1 MSGHS
6 HWAGIKHK
14 KEAAD
19 KARGAAFSKL
29 LGAVSIAA
37 KTDPNPQFNPRLRA
51 AADKARAQGVPQDRI
66 DAAINRVEDA
76 KETIEEITV
85 EAYGPGGA
93 ALLVLA
99 ITDNRNRTMAEL
111 KKILSDHECKIATP
125 GSVLWAF
132 RKDGEEWAPQFSHE
146 ISREA
151 REKIVD
157 AIAAIDEHADVQ
169 KTFTNA
175 QI

>member
-19 KARGAAFSKL
+19 KARGAIFSKL
-29 LGAVSIAA
+29 LSAVSVAA
-37 KTDPNPQFNPRLRA
+37 RPDPNPQFNSRLRA
-51 AADKARAQGVPQDRI
+51 AIDKARTQGVPHDKI
-66 DAAINRVEDA
+66 DSAIGRVKDA
-76 KETIEEITV
+76 KETLQEITL

-93 ALLVLA
+93 ALIVSA
-99 ITDNRNRTMAEL
+99 ITDNKNRTISEL
-111 KKILSDHECKIATP
+111 KKILSENECKAADP

-132 RKDGEEWAPQFSHE
+132 KKEGEEWVPQFKQDIPE
-146 ISREA
+146 NLQKRIS
-151 REKIVD
+151 D
-157 AIAAIDEHADVQ
+157 AITALDEHPDVQ

-175 QI
+175 VK